1 MADAHVFLVKISQ
14 LPEETVEASSP
25 DDAAGKVGE
34 IIRTRAALAVLH
46 DDEPVVIKR
55 PDRRV
60 WLRNGTVGA
69 FRSGRPIG
77 SDVPPYEQ

>member
-1 MADAHVFLVKISQ
+1 MADEHAFLVKISQ
-14 LPEETVEASSP
+14 LPEEKVEASSSEE
-25 DDAAGKVGE
+25 AAGKVGE
-34 IIRTRAALAVLH
+34 IIRSRAALAVLH

-69 FRSGRPIG
+69 FRSGATVG
-77 SDVPPYEQ
+77 SDIPPHER